1 MSVAGQAQEV
11 LERLVGPGA
20 VFRPGQ
26 LDAIAALVEERRRV
40 LVVQRT
46 GWGKSAVYFVA
57 TRLLRDAGAGPTLLV
72 SPLLSL
78 MRNQIDAA
86 ERAGI
91 RAVRITSDNRDEWN
105 LVEEQ
110 VRDGEIDLLLVAPER
125 FANARFR
132 SEVLVHISQHVG
144 LFVIDEA
151 HCISDRGHDF
161 RPDYRRLA
169 RTLDLLPTGVPVL
182 CTTAT
187 ANDRVVDDIV
197 DQLGAEL
204 LVLRGALDRESL
216 ALDVIH
222 LPTQPQRLAWL
233 ARTIPQLPG
242 TGIVYTLT
250 VHDACRPAA
259 WLRKCGIVAR
269 SYTGEEPTE
278 DRLEV
283 ETMLLANEIKCVV
296 ATSALGMGYDKPDLA
311 FVIHYQVPGSA
322 VAYYQQVGRAG
333 RALDHAY
340 AIALVGSESTQIQDF
355 FITIAFPPPPQ
366 AEAVVAH
373 LEQSAEWTRVTD
385 VEALVN
391 LRRSRMTNMLKIL
404 EVEGVVE
411 REGSKYRRTLAP
423 WTYPVERVGAITR
436 QRRVEQQRMLDYLVS
451 PTCLL
456 EFLRRELDDPNAEPC
471 GRCSRCLGAPLVNT
485 EIDTELA
492 REAVAFLRTQD
503 LDIEPRKRWANGT
516 AIPKDLCAETGR
528 VLAMYGDGG
537 WGTLVREQKLAG
549 VYDKALAD
557 ALVALL
563 RKRPFEV
570 SPAWVTCVPS
580 QRHPTLVPALAA
592 EVAQGLGLPFHTVI
606 AKAKDTAPQKEMDNS
621 AQQYANVVDAFSIA
635 GPVPAGPVLLIDD
648 IVDSRWTLTVIAAQ
662 LRQNGS
668 GPVFPVVLAR
678 ALSD

>member
-91 RAVRITSDNRDEWN
+91 RAVRITSDNRDDWS
-105 LVEEQ
+105 LVEEH
-110 VRDGEIDLLLVAPER
+110 VRNGEIDLLLVAPER

-151 HCISDRGHDF
+151 HCISDWGHYF

-197 DQLGAEL
+197 DQLGADL
-204 LVLRGALDRESL
+204 LVLRGPLDRESL

-250 VHDACRPAA
+250 VHDARRTAA
-259 WLRKCGIVAR
+259 WLRKCGIAAR
-269 SYTGEEPTE
+269 SYSGEEPPE

-283 ETMLLANEIKCVV
+283 E
-296 ATSALGMGYDKPDLA
+296 
-311 FVIHYQVPGSA
+311 
-322 VAYYQQVGRAG
+322 
-333 RALDHAY
+333 
-340 AIALVGSESTQIQDF
+340 
-355 FITIAFPPPPQ
+355 
-366 AEAVVAH
+366 
-373 LEQSAEWTRVTD
+373 
-385 VEALVN
+385 
-391 LRRSRMTNMLKIL
+391 
-404 EVEGVVE
+404 
-411 REGSKYRRTLAP
+411 
-423 WTYPVERVGAITR
+423 
-436 QRRVEQQRMLDYLVS
+436 
-451 PTCLL
+451 
-456 EFLRRELDDPNAEPC
+456 
-471 GRCSRCLGAPLVNT
+471 
-485 EIDTELA
+485 
-492 REAVAFLRTQD
+492 
-503 LDIEPRKRWANGT
+503 
-516 AIPKDLCAETGR
+516 
-528 VLAMYGDGG
+528 
-537 WGTLVREQKLAG
+537 
-549 VYDKALAD
+549 
-557 ALVALL
+557 ALL
-563 RKRPFEV
+563 L
-570 SPAWVTCVPS
+570 T
-580 QRHPTLVPALAA
+580 
-592 EVAQGLGLPFHTVI
+592 
-606 AKAKDTAPQKEMDNS
+606 
-621 AQQYANVVDAFSIA
+621 
-635 GPVPAGPVLLIDD
+635 ID
-648 IVDSRWTLTVIAAQ
+648 I
-662 LRQNGS
+662 
-668 GPVFPVVLAR
+668 
-678 ALSD
+678 